1 MLQWE
6 GQHRLNDSASS
17 QAAEIQMALFLVMV
31 ALEITV
37 EQWKKYNI
45 IYINYLHV
53 VTLRDL

>member
-1 MLQWE
+1 MIVLV
-6 GQHRLNDSASS
+6 HRYDDIDTRY